1 MSLAVLGVIAGTM
14 TLGDVVMVNAYL
26 VQLYMPLNFLGF
38 AYREIKQGLVDMEQM
53 FRLLGV
59 PQEVEDKPGAP
70 ALQASRGELVRSEEH
85 TSELQ
90 SLMRTSYVVFCLT
103 NKNPKHI
110 NTRTN

>member
-53 FRLLGV
+53 FRLFDV
-59 PQEVEDKPGAP
+59 PQEVEDRPGAP
-70 ALQASRGELVRSEEH
+70 ALQASRGELVFDN
-85 TSELQ
+85 
-90 SLMRTSYVVFCLT
+90 VVFAYD
-103 NKNPKHI
+103 PRRPIQIGRAHV
-110 NTRTN
+110 